1 MSKLE
6 FKENV
11 AKYELN
17 KQAIIIIKL
26 SPNIAPTPTSLA
38 YSLKKSNIALYPVG
52 TDLKNK

>member
-26 SPNIAPTPTSLA
+26 SPNMAPKPTSFA
-38 YSLKKSNIALYPVG
+38 
-52 TDLKNK
+52 